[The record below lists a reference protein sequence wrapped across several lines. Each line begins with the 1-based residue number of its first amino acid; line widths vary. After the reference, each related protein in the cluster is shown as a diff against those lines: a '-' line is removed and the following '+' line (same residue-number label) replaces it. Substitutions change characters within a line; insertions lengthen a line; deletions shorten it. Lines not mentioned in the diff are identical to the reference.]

1 MFSVSKNMFSNMKN
15 MGMAAMIGLSS
26 CTHSPEP
33 AIVPAQKIIKSSKSV
48 PTESSTI
55 KLLSMLERG
64 DRHAVTL
71 SNVPKDTRVI
81 KASEISKYIPD
92 GNTGE
97 LFYQVYVGK
106 ADKAIRKAKGIK
118 TDLVTVG
125 QGVAQEEAITLAGGL
140 KARENDYIC
149 AKSVDS
155 LMNLAIKDKENI
167 IKNGIGASA
176 YKKLKQNE
184 KDAVLS
190 FLYNVQPRILQKCSS
205 GKSFFEHLKDGEKGM
220 VQAKFN
226 VKASSDK
233 ASVGLAKRNLVQ
245 MLIFGNGKIY
255 ANKKATRT
263 FKNQVKIIKTHE
275 KGKEFLNEAL
285 KLAEDYGVNKANLE
299 RTRAKI
305 FPKK

>member
-1 MFSVSKNMFSNMKN
+1 MFSVSKNIFSNVKN
-15 MGMAAMIGLSS
+15 MGMAAVIGFSS
-26 CTHSPEP
+26 CTHAPKPPVASIHE
-33 AIVPAQKIIKSSKSV
+33 ISKG
-48 PTESSTI
+48 TNITTATTTT

-64 DRHAVTL
+64 DRHAVKL
-71 SNVPKDTRVI
+71 ANVPKNTRVI
-81 KASEISKYIPD
+81 KANEVSKYIPD
-92 GNTGE
+92 GNIGE

-140 KARENDYIC
+140 KAKENDYIR
-149 AKSVDS
+149 ANSVDS

-167 IKNGIGASA
+167 IIDGIGNSA
-176 YKKLKQNE
+176 YKKLKQNQ

-190 FLYNVQPRILQKCSS
+190 YLYNVEPRILKKCPN
-205 GKSFFEHLKDGEKGM
+205 GKSFFEHLKDGEMGK

-245 MLIFGNGKIY
+245 MLIFGDGKIY
-255 ANKKATRT
+255 ADKKAVRN
-263 FKNQVKIIKTHE
+263 FRKQVEIIKTHE
-275 KGKEFLNEAL
+275 KGEEFLNEAL
-285 KLAEDYGVNKANLE
+285 KIAEDYGVNKKNLE
-299 RTRAKI
+299 KTRSRI

>member
-64 DRHAVTL
+64 DRHAVKLT
-71 SNVPKDTRVI
+71 NVPKNTRII

-155 LMNLAIKDKENI
+155 LMNLAIKDK
-167 IKNGIGASA
+167 
-176 YKKLKQNE
+176 
-184 KDAVLS
+184 
-190 FLYNVQPRILQKCSS
+190 
-205 GKSFFEHLKDGEKGM
+205 
-220 VQAKFN
+220 
-226 VKASSDK
+226 
-233 ASVGLAKRNLVQ
+233 
-245 MLIFGNGKIY
+245 
-255 ANKKATRT
+255 
-263 FKNQVKIIKTHE
+263 
-275 KGKEFLNEAL
+275 
-285 KLAEDYGVNKANLE
+285 
-299 RTRAKI
+299 
-305 FPKK
+305 

>member
-1 MFSVSKNMFSNMKN
+1 MLSVSKNIFSNIKN
-15 MGMAAMIGLSS
+15 LVMATMLGLSS
-26 CTHSPEP
+26 CTHSPKP
-33 AIVPAQKIIKSSKSV
+33 PVVNIQDIPK
-48 PTESSTI
+48 TTSTT

-64 DRHAVTL
+64 DRHAVKL
-71 SNVPKDTRVI
+71 ANVPSDTRVI
-81 KASEISKYIPD
+81 RADEISKYIPN

-140 KARENDYIC
+140 KAKEHDYIR
-149 AKSVDS
+149 ANSVDS

-167 IKNGIGASA
+167 IKNAIGAPA
-176 YKKLKQNE
+176 YKRLKQNE

-190 FLYNVQPRILQKCSS
+190 YLYNVEPRILKKCSS
-205 GKSFFEHLKDGEKGM
+205 GKSFFEHLKDGEMGR

-245 MLIFGNGKIY
+245 MLIFGDGKIY
-255 ANKKATRT
+255 ADKKAVRNFRKQVEIVRT
-263 FKNQVKIIKTHE
+263 HK
-275 KGKEFLNEAL
+275 KGEEFLNEAL
-285 KLAEDYGVNKANLE
+285 KIAEEYGVNKNNLE
-299 RTRAKI
+299 QTRTKI
-305 FPKK
+305 FSKK